1 MAFDLI
7 LLSAFAA
14 MLCWGVGDFLIQR
27 TVRKVGDLETLCFIG
42 LIEFVGLFP
51 FVLNDWQL
59 LFSIPNLLVL
69 SLLGII
75 TFIGAMF
82 TFEAFKKGKISVVE
96 TVIEFE
102 LPVTIIIGFVLFR
115 EVLTIWQLFL
125 IVPIFAGILLMA
137 IGAASKKP
145 QNPFEGIEKGVFLG
159 ALAAIGMG
167 FINSFTALSAREVSP
182 VMAVWFPA
190 LFLFLISYFILWKKG
205 KARDSFVNFNKFKV
219 LILAMGVIDAAAWV
233 FYAIALSSQNLG
245 VITAITESY
254 VVIALILGV
263 TINKEK
269 ITPHQYV
276 GAVLAIVA
284 SVLLAM
290 TLM

>member
-1 MAFDLI
+1 MTFEFV
-7 LLSAFAA
+7 LLAAFAA

-27 TVRKVGDLETLCFIG
+27 TVRKVGDLETLFFIG

-51 FVLNDWQL
+51 FVLGDWQL

-69 SLLGII
+69 SLLGVI

-102 LPVTIIIGFVLFR
+102 LPVTIIIGFILFR
-115 EVLTIWQLFL
+115 EVLTLWQILL
-125 IVPIFAGILLMA
+125 IIPVFIGILLMA
-137 IGAASKKP
+137 IGSASKKP

-190 LFLFLISYFILWKKG
+190 LFLFLISYIILLKKG
-205 KARDSFVNFNKFKV
+205 KVKDSFVNFKKFKI
-219 LILAMGVIDAAAWV
+219 LILAMGIVDAAAWV
-233 FYAIALSSQNLG
+233 FYAIALSSQNIG

-254 VVIALILGV
+254 VVIAMILGV

-276 GAVLAIVA
+276 GAILAILA
-284 SVLLAM
+284 SILLAM
-290 TLM
+290 TLL